1 MTASEYVARAAE
13 EIRQHMKTND
23 RESAKAVITSV
34 AEKVP
39 FPRLNEVLAEYDDPN
54 HKKDLWG
61 MWGPGTDLVMSGTAS
76 VEEAFCDN
84 AGMLMSSKGM
94 NEGRFLA
101 ADAAG
106 IQGAQRVEAGE
117 ENMCDLCAS
126 LDGIE
131 VPYPSEEFDA
141 LDAPAHCNCE
151 YIWVFVDAE
160 ETNFNPDT
168 TMDDIDNLLPLIEKH
183 GHDLPRFA
191 TSTMKTEY
199 EALVSTNALQE
210 IWDQMQL
217 EWESEIDSEGEIAND

>member
-1 MTASEYVARAAE
+1 MTASEIVARAAA
-13 EIRQHMKTND
+13 EIRAHMANGDKK
-23 RESAKAVITSV
+23 SAKAVVESLRGR
-34 AEKVP
+34 VP
-39 FPRLNEVLAEYDDPN
+39 FPRIDEVLEEYDDPDY
-54 HKKDLWG
+54 KKDLWG
-61 MWGPGTDLVMSGTAS
+61 MWGPGDDLVMSGTAS

-94 NEGRFLA
+94 SEGRTLA
-101 ADAAG
+101 AIEAG
-106 IQGAQRVEAGE
+106 VQGAQRIESGE

-126 LDGIE
+126 LDGML

-141 LDAPAHCNCE
+141 LDAPAHCSCE
-151 YIWVFVDAE
+151 FLWMYVDAE
-160 ETNFNPDT
+160 ESNFQPDT

-210 IWDQMQL
+210 IWDKMQTQ
-217 EWESEIDSEGEIAND
+217 WEAEINSEGEII